1 MRLPHGARG
10 YLPCMSETYEDERDE
25 AGEYDVEENRDEGG
39 AGYGASDEGDA
50 GVEGPGDQSGMG
62 DVEDL
67 EDEAGA
73 R

>member
-1 MRLPHGARG
+1 
-10 YLPCMSETYEDERDE
+10 MSETYEDERDE
-25 AGEYDVEENRDEGG
+25 AGEYEVQENREDEESS
-39 AGYGASDEGDA
+39 GYGASEQGDA

-62 DVEDL
+62 DVDEL